1 MSFELE
7 TDPGAIERFLAARKW
22 LEPGERVERA
32 TIAGEGNMNR
42 TVRVATD
49 RRSVVLKQSRPYCV
63 KFPEI
68 AAPIERLAV
77 EVDFYRVSS
86 ASPALAARMPRVLA
100 FDREDFVAMIE
111 DLGEASDLLSLYS
124 GERLANGDLDTLC
137 AFARELHRLPLE
149 DAERASLANHD
160 MRALNHEHIFEV
172 PLDPAN
178 GLDLEA
184 ITPGLG
190 ELAAQLQADDG
201 YVAEVVALGMVYT
214 SADGPCLLHGDYY
227 PGSFLRT
234 PEGLRIIDP
243 EFAFPGPAEFD
254 LGVLAAHLVFGG
266 ATIDVLD
273 RIGASYARPLER
285 RLLEGFAG
293 TEIMRRLLGVSQLP
307 LDADLACKRDWLAL
321 SYRWV
326 TGSSWPGSG

>member
-1 MSFELE
+1 MNFELE
-7 TDPGAIERFLAARKW
+7 TDPGAIEAFLTARKW

-32 TIAGEGNMNR
+32 AIAGEGNMNR
-42 TVRVATD
+42 TVRVSTD

-63 KFPEI
+63 KFPDI
-68 AAPIERLAV
+68 PAPIERLAV
-77 EVDFYRVSS
+77 EVDFYTRAS
-86 ASPALAARMPRVLA
+86 ASPTLAARMPRVLA

-111 DLGEASDLLSLYS
+111 DLGEANDLLGLYT
-124 GERLANGDLDTLC
+124 GERLGSGDLDALC
-137 AFARELHRLPLE
+137 AFARELHQLPL
-149 DAERASLANHD
+149 DDGARASLANHD

-172 PLDPAN
+172 PLDPGN
-178 GLDLEA
+178 GLDLA
-184 ITPGLG
+184 SITPGLG
-190 ELAAQLQADDG
+190 EVAAELQADDD
-201 YVAEVVALGMVYT
+201 YVAEVVGLGMVYT

-234 PEGLRIIDP
+234 DDGLRVIDP

-254 LGVLAAHLVFGG
+254 LGVLASHLVFGG
-266 ATIDVLD
+266 ATVDVLD

-293 TEIMRRLLGVSQLP
+293 TELMRRLLGVSQLP
-307 LDADLACKRDWLAL
+307 LDADLTRKREWLAL

-326 TGSSWPGSG
+326 TGRAWPGSA